1 MSRDPIIRVR
11 NLTVGYDQPLLEKLD
26 FDIYPGEVFGVLG
39 PSGSGKTTILRHMI
53 GLLPPLGGSIHIDGD
68 DIVLATGIARQR
80 ILRKFGVMYQ
90 QGALF
95 GSMTVLENI
104 MLPMEEHTRLSAHAR
119 DLVGRLKLR
128 LVGLQTYE
136 DYLPAEISG
145 GMRKRVAIARA
156 MALDPRIVFLDE
168 PSAGL
173 DPATS
178 ADLDQLIR
186 RLARSLGITFVMV
199 THEIASIL
207 RTNHRAIMLDK
218 ATKSIIETGSPSELQ
233 DSSIPQVR
241 RFFQQEEREPDDD
254 QMQENQT

>member
-1 MSRDPIIRVR
+1 MSSAPIIRVR
-11 NLTVGYDQPLLEKLD
+11 NLTVGYDVPLMKNLD

-39 PSGSGKTTILRHMI
+39 PSGTGKTTILRHMI
-53 GLLPPLGGSIHIDGD
+53 GLLPPLGGSIEIDGD
-68 DIVLATGIARQR
+68 DIVSATRDVQQR
-80 ILRKFGVMYQ
+80 ILRKFGVMFQ

-95 GSMTVLENI
+95 GSMTVLENV

-119 DLVGRLKLR
+119 DLAGRLKLR
-128 LVGLQTYE
+128 LVGLQSFE

-178 ADLDQLIR
+178 ADLDKLIR

-218 ATKSIIETGSPSELQ
+218 ATKSIIESGTPRELQ
-233 DSSIPQVR
+233 HSSIPQVR
-241 RFFQQEEREPDDD
+241 RFFQQDDGEQDGD
-254 QMQENQT
+254 QMQENRT

>member
-1 MSRDPIIRVR
+1 MSSDPIIRVR
-11 NLTVGYDQPLLEKLD
+11 NLTVGYDKPLLEQLD
-26 FDIYPGEVFGVLG
+26 FDVYPGEVFGVLG

-68 DIVLATGIARQR
+68 DIVSANRTVRQR

-119 DLVGRLKLR
+119 ELVGRLKLR
-128 LVGLQTYE
+128 LVGLQSYE
-136 DYLPAEISG
+136 DYLPAEITG

-156 MALDPRIVFLDE
+156 MALDPRIVFLDD

-178 ADLDQLIR
+178 PDLDRLIR
-186 RLARSLGITFVMV
+186 RHARSLGISFVMV

-218 ATKSIIETGSPSELQ
+218 TTKSIIGTGSPRELQ
-233 DSSIPQVR
+233 RSNIPQIR
-241 RFFQQEEREPDDD
+241 RFFQQEDSEQDGD
-254 QMQENQT
+254 QQQETRA